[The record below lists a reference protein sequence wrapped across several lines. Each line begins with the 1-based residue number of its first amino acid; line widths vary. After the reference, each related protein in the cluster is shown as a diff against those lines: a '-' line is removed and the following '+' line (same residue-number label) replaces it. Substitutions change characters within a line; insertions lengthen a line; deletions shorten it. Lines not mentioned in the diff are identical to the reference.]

1 MPRSTPYWTQPA
13 TELLQALGSSAAGL
27 ATDEALRRRALAGAN
42 ELAPSRA
49 DRPLALLGRQF
60 ASPLVLILVFG
71 ALLSAALG
79 DWLDAAIILVVVTGS
94 TLLGFVQE
102 YRGSR
107 GRGGAARA
115 ARADLAGPAR
125 RQRVRPAGRR
135 PRSRRRGRARG
146 GQPRAR
152 GRRGAGRARLPGER
166 GGAHRRV
173 VPRREGAGHRRR
185 GRGPRAARQLRLPR
199 QLGAQRDRQ
208 RARRRHRPRH
218 RDGTHRL
225 AALASRARRRV
236 RARHPDLRLPA
247 RARHAADGGVR
258 PRDEPPAP
266 SAGRRIAAVRR
277 RAGRRP
283 VARAAAGDR
292 ERDARQ
298 GRARHGAPRRPR
310 ATPRGDREPRLHR
323 ASCAPTR
330 PGR

>member
-27 ATDEALRRRALAGAN
+27 ATDEALRRRVLAGAN

-79 DWLDAAIILVVVTGS
+79 GWLDAAIILVVVTGS

-107 GRGGAARA
+107 AVAA
-115 ARADLAGPAR
+115 L
-125 RQRVRPAGRR
+125 
-135 PRSRRRGRARG
+135 
-146 GQPRAR
+146 
-152 GRRGAGRARLPGER
+152 RARLALTSRVRRDGSVSVLPAADLVPGD
-166 GGAHRRV
+166 V
-173 VPRREGAGHRRR
+173 VELAAGNLVPADGVVLDARDFLVSEAALTGESFPAEKAPGTADAR
-185 GRGPRAARQLRLPR
+185 RGPRAARQLRLPR
-199 QLGAQRDRQ
+199 QLGPQRGGQ

-218 RDGTHRL
+218 RDGPHRL

-258 PRDEPPAP
+258 PRDEPPAAPAGASNRCCSP
-266 SAGRRIAAVRR
+266 SRWPWACRPSCCRRSSA
-277 RAGRRP
+277 
-283 VARAAAGDR
+283 
-292 ERDARQ
+292 
-298 GRARHGAPRRPR
+298 
-310 ATPRGDREPRLHR
+310 
-323 ASCAPTR
+323 
-330 PGR
+330 